1 MHLSS
6 ILIGAVG
13 FAGIAFAAPD
23 APAPTPKPDCTH
35 TVTFKWTHGLTAV
48 VKQYSEWKT
57 QSMTVDCHGC
67 NSVVQQTLYIK
78 NGGGY
83 SNRAARVR
91 VVAAPTGV
99 VGTKRIYVCRS
110 TDAAPPPPAEK
121 PAIQAKPIPSRLT
134 WGGSKGAAKDV
145 PAKKAPANDAT

>member
-13 FAGIAFAAPD
+13 FAGIVFAAPD

-35 TVTFKWTHGLTAV
+35 TVTFKWSLGLTAV
-48 VKQYSEWKT
+48 VKTYSEWKT

-78 NGGGY
+78 GKGEY
-83 SNRAARVR
+83 SNRAARTR
-91 VVAAPTGV
+91 VVAAPSGV
-99 VGTKRIYVCRS
+99 VGTKRIFVCRS

-121 PAIQAKPIPSRLT
+121 PAFQAKPIPSRLT

-145 PAKKAPANDAT
+145 PAKIAPENDAT